1 MTYIYK
7 HIEKDKVT
15 TIVTTVDENDNV
27 EVTREEVL
35 IKEWEEQQKD
45 KHY

>member
-1 MTYIYK
+1 MTYTYK

-15 TIVTTVDENDNV
+15 TIVTTVAEANNV
-27 EVTREEVL
+27 EVTREEEL